1 MQKPLKKG
9 GKKVVQGGKRSVTAN
24 KHGKGGTATKKG
36 RLAKGP
42 KKAGLKKAYD
52 ETQSLTRMIN
62 EENETNFAG
71 IAKNSGGK
79 LALLKA
85 PVISSAHEQHAKK
98 KRKSQVWGAS
108 SKG

>member
-1 MQKPLKKG
+1 VLID
-9 GKKVVQGGKRSVTAN
+9 VLSA
-24 KHGKGGTATKKG
+24 G

-42 KKAGLKKAYD
+42 KKASLKKAYD
-52 ETQSLTRMIN
+52 DTKALTRMIN
-62 EENETNFAG
+62 EENETNFAD